1 MGEVSL
7 FLLRPSTDWMRLT
20 HIMEG
25 NLLDP
30 KSTSLSVNVLQ
41 KNTFGETEKAML
53 DQLSGNYGPAK
64 LTNKISHH
72 IICCEV

>member
-1 MGEVSL
+1 
-7 FLLRPSTDWMRLT
+7 
-20 HIMEG
+20 MEG